1 MAEESHDCSEI
12 ARVPGS
18 SAWTSLSSDPN
29 HTMAE
34 ESQDWIGKILGST
47 SEGRTVIVNLGK
59 QGDIV
64 TGVGGDFIKDVHG
77 NIIKMPRCHF
87 ACFIQILTA
96 TMFIT
101 PTLRSAPTSTE
112 LYGGLTSGRPWDD
125 GINDGVRE
133 ITLVYGKC
141 IDSICVAYDQDGQ
154 LVKTGK
160 HGGLGGSHLHKPYPI
175 RTVKIK
181 LEYPDEFLIGVSGC
195 SCSVPRMAP
204 EVLRLLKFESNKR
217 SFGPF
222 GVEEGMPFNFRVKD
236 GEQIVGFKGRNGW
249 YLDGIGFHIS
259 RAPRRKLSR
268 NVQESLVTTSELYG
282 GVRGRDPWDDGIYD
296 GVREITLVY
305 GQCIDSICFAYDP
318 DGKLVKTGKHGGFG
332 GNHLHNNLSTVEIK
346 LEYPNEFIV
355 TVSGYSSSVPGMAP
369 EVLRSLKFETNKRS
383 FGPFGVQVGRPFIFS
398 VKDGEKIVGLRGIN
412 GWSVEFTLIN
422 L

>member
-1 MAEESHDCSEI
+1 
-12 ARVPGS
+12 
-18 SAWTSLSSDPN
+18 
-29 HTMAE
+29 
-34 ESQDWIGKILGST
+34 
-47 SEGRTVIVNLGK
+47 
-59 QGDIV
+59 
-64 TGVGGDFIKDVHG
+64 
-77 NIIKMPRCHF
+77 
-87 ACFIQILTA
+87 
-96 TMFIT
+96 MFIT
-101 PTLRSAPTSTE
+101 PTLSFSCLTCKRGDEGSDKELSGGKTISSAPMSTE

-175 RTVKIK
+175 RTVEIK
-181 LEYPDEFLIGVSGC
+181 LEYPDEFLIGVSGS
-195 SCSVPRMAP
+195 SCSVPGMAP

-259 RAPRRKLSR
+259 RAPKRKLSR
-268 NVQESLVTTSELYG
+268 NVQESLVTTLELYG
-282 GVRGRDPWDDGIYD
+282 G
-296 GVREITLVY
+296 
-305 GQCIDSICFAYDP
+305 
-318 DGKLVKTGKHGGFG
+318 LVKTGKHGGFG

-346 LEYPNEFIV
+346 LEYPNEFLV
-355 TVSGYSSSVPGMAP
+355 TVSGTL
-369 EVLRSLKFETNKRS
+369 LRYQGWHR
-383 FGPFGVQVGRPFIFS
+383 S

-412 GWSVEFTLIN
+412 GWYLDAIGFHISHSPPKRKRFRIVRKRLSKAYESIVEITKPLRNVDFTLIS